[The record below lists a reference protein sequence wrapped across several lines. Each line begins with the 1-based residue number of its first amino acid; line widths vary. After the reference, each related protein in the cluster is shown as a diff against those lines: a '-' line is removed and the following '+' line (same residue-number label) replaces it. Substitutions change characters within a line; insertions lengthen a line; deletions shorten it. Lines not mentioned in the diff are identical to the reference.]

1 MEEFVELILV
11 RLRLCFTRNLFGRQ
25 GRRISCIQRIMA
37 EGFSK
42 FDVILTLVFINGCVV
57 SFD

>member
-1 MEEFVELILV
+1 MKEFVELILV
-11 RLRLCFTRNLFGRQ
+11 RLRLCFTRNLFGCQ
-25 GRRISCIQRIMA
+25 GRRISCIQRITA